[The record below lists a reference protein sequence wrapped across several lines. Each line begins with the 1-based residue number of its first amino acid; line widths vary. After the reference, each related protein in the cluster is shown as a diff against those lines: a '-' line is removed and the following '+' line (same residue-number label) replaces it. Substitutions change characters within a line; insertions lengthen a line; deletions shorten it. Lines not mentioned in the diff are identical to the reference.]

1 MTLPLLVVVPVP
13 TVPVL
18 ADYLWLAGLAC
29 GMSALTYVLY
39 FGLVASIGATRA
51 ISVEFVVTVV
61 AVLIGALALGEP
73 LSVIQFVGGAV
84 IIAGCALVLGLFR
97 PARA

>member
-1 MTLPLLVVVPVP
+1 MTLPLLLVVPVP
-13 TVPVL
+13 AMPGAL
-18 ADYLWLAGLAC
+18 DFLYLVIAGA